1 MPAIF
6 LKGSDEM
13 SDYER
18 YADYNDIEEDRP
30 KSKSPV
36 LLILKIITALVCLS
50 VVGVLAFRMII
61 FSSYPDSVK
70 NIYFNDPLTA
80 YYESTDGN
88 IGAKT
93 QNLRFPYDDE
103 DLGNFFCDHL
113 IVIDEINQLQITV
126 RYNTGS
132 LKRIAEEN
140 GVSELNADD
149 PTIFSYRLCD
159 NYGRVY
165 LTDGSSVF
173 DEQVMYR
180 YHKLVFDGVNFAP
193 DAEGKFPE
201 WIRLEITVTGDADSK
216 VYMVP
221 VYENNETY
229 DDFSE
234 YKLSSKEK
242 P

>member
-1 MPAIF
+1 
-6 LKGSDEM
+6 M

-18 YADYNDIEEDRP
+18 YGDYNDIEEDRP

-36 LLILKIITALVCLS
+36 LLILKIITALVCIS
-50 VVGVLAFRMII
+50 VVGVLVFRMIL

-70 NIYFNDPLTA
+70 NIYFNDKLTA
-80 YYESTDGN
+80 YYESADGN
-88 IGAKT
+88 IDAKT

-113 IVIDEINQLQITV
+113 IVIEDIDQLQITV
-126 RYNTGS
+126 RYNTAS

-140 GVSELNADD
+140 GVGELNAENE
-149 PTIFSYRLCD
+149 TVFTYRLRD

-165 LTDGSSVF
+165 SVDSPSVF
-173 DEQVMYR
+173 DKRVMYR
-180 YHKLVFDGVNFAP
+180 YARLVFDGVELSP
-193 DAEGKFPE
+193 DSEGKYPE
-201 WIRLEITVTGDADSK
+201 WIRLEITVSGDADSK

-221 VYENNETY
+221 VYENNEDF

>member
-1 MPAIF
+1 
-6 LKGSDEM
+6 M

-18 YADYNDIEEDRP
+18 YGDYNEIEEDRP

-36 LLILKIITALVCLS
+36 LLILKIITAVVCIA
-50 VVGVLAFRMII
+50 VVGVLAFRMIL
-61 FSSYPDSVK
+61 FSSYPDSVE
-70 NIYFNDPLTA
+70 NIYFNDTLTA
-80 YYESTDGN
+80 YYESTEGN

-103 DLGNFFCDHL
+103 ELGNFFCDHL
-113 IVIDEINQLQITV
+113 VVIEDIDQLQITV

-140 GVSELNADD
+140 GVGELNAEE
-149 PTIFSYRLCD
+149 PSIFSYRLYD
-159 NYGRVY
+159 NYGNVY
-165 LTDGSSVF
+165 STDGVAVF
-173 DEQVMYR
+173 EKQVMYR
-180 YHKLVFDGVNFAP
+180 YGKLVFDGVKLTP
-193 DAEGKFPE
+193 DAEGKYPE

-229 DDFSE
+229 HDFSDYE
-234 YKLSSKEK
+234 LSRKEK